1 MFADRYRDATSQW
14 DLSRLWLEALSGIL
28 REAPKEHGRMILQD
42 LRYALRVLR
51 QRPFMTA
58 TIVMT
63 LGLGIGA
70 NTAMFSLLN
79 TIVLRTLPVPD
90 PEQLYAVRATSP
102 IAFGEPVFRA
112 DVRAPSHGSPG
123 G

>member
-1 MFADRYRDATSQW
+1 MAPKHPRREKRSTKAFRALLALYPAAFRDEYNRELTLVFADRYRDATSQW
-14 DLSRLWLEALSGIL
+14 DLSRLWLEALFGIL

-63 LGLGIGA
+63 P
-70 NTAMFSLLN
+70 TS
-79 TIVLRTLPVPD
+79 
-90 PEQLYAVRATSP
+90 RASMCV
-102 IAFGEPVFRA
+102 AWL
-112 DVRAPSHGSPG
+112 SC
-123 G
+123 

>member
-1 MFADRYRDATSQW
+1 
-14 DLSRLWLEALSGIL
+14 
-28 REAPKEHGRMILQD
+28 MILQD

-90 PEQLYAVRATSP
+90 PEQLYAVRATAP
-102 IAFGEPVFRA
+102 IAVGNRFSGPMFERL
-112 DVRAPSHGSPG
+112 RTGAPEGPAWRR
-123 G
+123 